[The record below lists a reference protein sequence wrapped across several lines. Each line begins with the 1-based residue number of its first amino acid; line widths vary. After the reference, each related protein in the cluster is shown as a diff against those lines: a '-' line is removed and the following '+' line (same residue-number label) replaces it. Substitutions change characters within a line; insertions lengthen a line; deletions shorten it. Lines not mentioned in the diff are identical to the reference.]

1 MGGVFRCP
9 FAKCSTSRAPSRFR
23 FPPERRAETDVET
36 VSQLARKHGLSR
48 STLLYYEACG
58 LLRPSRRSEAGH
70 RLYDESCG
78 ERLRTIR
85 TLRDAGLPLEH
96 IRIMLESGE
105 KDPVRFL
112 QERSEAIGR
121 EIGELNRQRRLIA
134 RLLSESGVAPKT
146 GFPDRKT
153 WVSRLRRIGV
163 DEAGLLRWHALFEL
177 QDPKGH
183 EAFLEMLGFGEEE
196 IRDIR
201 RRLPPLPGDR

>member
-1 MGGVFRCP
+1 MERYQPVWLQ
-9 FAKCSTSRAPSRFR
+9 SRF
-23 FPPERRAETDVET
+23 EY
-36 VSQLARKHGLSR
+36 LALALQVLAILLVAWSLRGL
-48 STLLYYEACG
+48 
-58 LLRPSRRSEAGH
+58 
-70 RLYDESCG
+70 
-78 ERLRTIR
+78 
-85 TLRDAGLPLEH
+85 
-96 IRIMLESGE
+96 
-105 KDPVRFL
+105 V
-112 QERSEAIGR
+112 
-121 EIGELNRQRRLIA
+121 RRLIA

>member
-1 MGGVFRCP
+1 
-9 FAKCSTSRAPSRFR
+9 
-23 FPPERRAETDVET
+23 
-36 VSQLARKHGLSR
+36 
-48 STLLYYEACG
+48 
-58 LLRPSRRSEAGH
+58 
-70 RLYDESCG
+70 
-78 ERLRTIR
+78 
-85 TLRDAGLPLEH
+85 
-96 IRIMLESGE
+96 MLESGE

-134 RLLSESGVAPKT
+134 RLLSESGVAPET

-153 WVSRLRRIGV
+153 WSARLRRIGV

-183 EAFLEMLGFGEEE
+183 GEFLEMLGFEEEE

-201 RRLPPLPGDR
+201 RRLPPLPEER